1 MAEEGKYMVCSN
13 EKVNDAKRNTNLK
26 QLQKGSINSD
36 YCIDDTKS
44 FIENININKKATLK
58 DALCV
63 VIDGKMYYQ
72 NKQNKIIHKFNE
84 ESVAK
89 WIQKDLHKD
98 VEYLFDIT
106 EVENVR
112 LGDYKIDKNEIWE
125 LKTIKGNGKRTLDSA
140 VKDNKEQAVTFIL
153 DLTYSQMEDI
163 EAIKQTMDLFRKR
176 EWVNR
181 IILKRNN
188 NIIKVFKKRN

>member
-1 MAEEGKYMVCSN
+1 MAEEGKYMVSN
-13 EKVNDAKRNTNLK
+13 NVKVNDVKRNTNLK

-44 FIENININKKATLK
+44 FINDIDINKKATLK
-58 DALCV
+58 DALYV
-63 VIDGKMYYQ
+63 DINVKRYYV
-72 NKQNKIIHKFNE
+72 NSANIIVHEFNE
-84 ESVAK
+84 IPVAE
-89 WIQKDLHKD
+89 WIKDHLHKD
-98 VEYLFDIT
+98 VEYLPNISEDK
-106 EVENVR
+106 NVP
-112 LGDYKIDKNEIWE
+112 LGDYKIDNNEIWE

-140 VKDNKEQAVTFIL
+140 VKDNKEQALTFIL

>member
-1 MAEEGKYMVCSN
+1 MTEEGKYMVCNN
-13 EKVNDAKRNTNLK
+13 EKVNDVKRNTNL
-26 QLQKGSINSD
+26 KGSINSD
-36 YCIDDTKS
+36 YCIDDTQS
-44 FIENININKKATLK
+44 FINDIDINKKATLK

-63 VIDGKMYYQ
+63 DINGKKYYQ

-84 ESVAK
+84 ESVAE

-112 LGDYKIDKNEIWE
+112 LGDYRIDNNEIWE

-140 VKDNKEQAVTFIL
+140 VKDNKEQALTFIL

-163 EAIKQTMDLFRKR
+163 KAIKQTMDVFRKR
-176 EWVNR
+176 EWINR
-181 IILKRNN
+181 IILKRND

>member
-1 MAEEGKYMVCSN
+1 
-13 EKVNDAKRNTNLK
+13 
-26 QLQKGSINSD
+26 
-36 YCIDDTKS
+36 
-44 FIENININKKATLK
+44 
-58 DALCV
+58 
-63 VIDGKMYYQ
+63 MYYQ